1 MQQVNKYP
9 WEYDTTIEH
18 LKARLTEYGTLLQTL
33 GEHSTQEADHLQ
45 GINLLHR
52 DYYRFFQYSLL

>member
-1 MQQVNKYP
+1 MQLVNKYP
-9 WEYDTTIEH
+9 WEYDNATEH
-18 LKARLTEYGTLLQTL
+18 LKESLAEYGRLLQTL

-52 DYYRFFQYSLL
+52 DYYLFFQYSLF